1 MDRTTCDLNTA
12 TSAGRL
18 GSEQTR
24 PKTTNEPPHD
34 RDAITPNQDFIVSPH
49 LHAKNLYLATG
60 GSFHSFKFL
69 LTLGDFIA
77 SMMDGTLEKDLAERW
92 AWDRAKEEC
101 SNKRMM
107 PAKDM
112 AELKL

>member
-1 MDRTTCDLNTA
+1 MDRITCDLNTA

-18 GSEQTR
+18 GSGKTR
-24 PKTTNEPPHD
+24 PKTTNEPHHD
-34 RDAITPNQDFIVSPH
+34 RDAITPNQDFIISPH
-49 LHAKNLYLATG
+49 PHAKNLYLATG

-69 LTLGDFIA
+69 PTVGDFIA
-77 SMMDGTLEKDLAERW
+77 KMINGSLEQELAERW
-92 AWDRAKEEC
+92 AWDRAKQDC